1 MNSLE
6 RRAVASIAA
15 LYGLRML
22 GLFMVLPVLSLYAAD
37 YAFSTPALIGFAI
50 GSYGL
55 MQALLQL
62 PLGYLSDRIGRK
74 QIIIAGLLLFSA
86 GSLLAGSADNIY
98 QLIAGRCLQGSGAIA
113 SALMALLSDLTR
125 DEQRTKAMAMVG
137 GSIGLSFAVALVAG
151 PIVTAAY
158 GLAGLFYLTAAMA
171 AFGILLVV
179 FVVPAPPGNVAS
191 HTISLRESF
200 AYSAREPQLMRLN
213 LSAFIL
219 HFILT
224 ASFFVI
230 PHLLLEQLDMAV
242 KDHWK
247 VYFGVLL
254 GSLLLMLPAILYGE
268 KRQRTKQ
275 VMQAAVII
283 LVLVELGLAAGLQSS
298 VALLLLVLMFFA
310 AFNLLEANL
319 PSQISKRTQPAMKGA
334 AMGLFA
340 SFQFSGAFV
349 GGWSSGYMYGEF
361 GQTGVYLLC
370 AGLALSWLLVLNQW
384 QATPVGM
391 PGANIA
397 SRKAEI

>member
-6 RRAVASIAA
+6 RCAVASIAA

-22 GLFMVLPVLSLYAAD
+22 GLFMVLPVLSLYAAG

-50 GSYGL
+50 GVYGL

-62 PLGYLSDRIGRK
+62 PLGYLSDRVGRQ

-125 DEQRTKAMAMVG
+125 DEQRTKAMAIVG
-137 GSIGLSFAVALVAG
+137 GSIGLSFALALVTG
-151 PIVTAAY
+151 PVVTAAY
-158 GLAGLFYLTAAMA
+158 GLAGLFYITAGLA
-171 AFGILLVV
+171 AGGILLVL
-179 FVVPAPPGNVAS
+179 FVVPVEPKNRAS
-191 HTISLRESF
+191 HSVSLREAF
-200 AYSAREPQLMRLN
+200 AYSVREPHLMRLN
-213 LSAFIL
+213 VSAFIL
-219 HFILT
+219 HLILT

-247 VYFGVLL
+247 VYFGVLV
-254 GSLLLMLPAILYGE
+254 GSFLLMLPAMLYGE

-275 VMQAAVII
+275 VMQAAVV
-283 LVLVELGLAAGLQSS
+283 LLALVELGLAVGLQST
-298 VALLLLVLMFFA
+298 VALLLLILLFFA

-349 GGWSSGYMYGEF
+349 GGWCSGYLYGEF

-370 AGLALSWLLVLNQW
+370 AALALLWLVVLRQW
-384 QATPVGM
+384 QATSVGVLST
-391 PGANIA
+391 P
-397 SRKAEI
+397 SR

>member
-6 RRAVASIAA
+6 RCAVASIAA

-22 GLFMVLPVLSLYAAD
+22 GLFMVLPVLSLYAAG

-50 GSYGL
+50 GVYGL

-62 PLGYLSDRIGRK
+62 PLGYLSDRVGRK

-125 DEQRTKAMAMVG
+125 DEQRTKAMAIVG
-137 GSIGLSFAVALVAG
+137 GSIGLSFALALVTG
-151 PIVTAAY
+151 PVVTAAY
-158 GLAGLFYLTAAMA
+158 GLAGLFYITAGLA
-171 AFGILLVV
+171 AGGILLVL
-179 FVVPAPPGNVAS
+179 FVVPVEPKNRAS
-191 HTISLRESF
+191 HSVSLREAF
-200 AYSAREPQLMRLN
+200 AYSVREPHLMRLN
-213 LSAFIL
+213 VSAFIL
-219 HFILT
+219 HLILT

-247 VYFGVLL
+247 VYFGVLV
-254 GSLLLMLPAILYGE
+254 GSFLLMLPAMLYGE

-275 VMQAAVII
+275 VMQAAVV
-283 LVLVELGLAAGLQSS
+283 LLALVELGLAVGLQST
-298 VALLLLVLMFFA
+298 VALLLLILLFFA

-349 GGWSSGYMYGEF
+349 GGWCSGYLYGEF

-370 AGLALSWLLVLNQW
+370 AALALLWLVVLRQW
-384 QATPVGM
+384 QATSVGVLST
-391 PGANIA
+391 P
-397 SRKAEI
+397 SR

>member
-22 GLFMVLPVLSLYAAD
+22 GLFMVLPVLSLYAAG

-50 GSYGL
+50 GVYGL

-62 PLGYLSDRIGRK
+62 PLGYLSDRVGRK

-125 DEQRTKAMAMVG
+125 DEQRTKAMAIVG
-137 GSIGLSFAVALVAG
+137 GSIGLSFALALVTG
-151 PIVTAAY
+151 PAVTAAY
-158 GLAGLFYLTAAMA
+158 GLAGLFYITAALA
-171 AFGILLVV
+171 AAGILLVL
-179 FVVPAPPGNVAS
+179 FVVPVAPKNRAS
-191 HTISLRESF
+191 HSVSLREAF
-200 AYSAREPQLMRLN
+200 AYSVREPHLMRLN

-219 HFILT
+219 HLILT
-224 ASFFVI
+224 ASFFAI

-247 VYFGVLL
+247 VYFGVLV
-254 GSLLLMLPAILYGE
+254 GSLLLMLPAMLYGE

-275 VMQAAVII
+275 VMQAAVV
-283 LVLVELGLAAGLQSS
+283 LLALVELGLAAGLQST
-298 VALLLLVLMFFA
+298 VALLLLILLFFA

-349 GGWSSGYMYGEF
+349 GGWCSGYLYGEF

-370 AGLALSWLLVLNQW
+370 AALALLWLVVLRQW
-384 QATPVGM
+384 QATSVGVLST
-391 PGANIA
+391 P
-397 SRKAEI
+397 SR

>member
-6 RRAVASIAA
+6 RCAVASIAA

-22 GLFMVLPVLSLYAAD
+22 GLFMVLPVLSLYAAG
-37 YAFSTPALIGFAI
+37 YALSTPALIGFAI
-50 GSYGL
+50 GVYGL

-62 PLGYLSDRIGRK
+62 PLGYLSDRVGRK

-125 DEQRTKAMAMVG
+125 DEQRTKAMAIVG
-137 GSIGLSFAVALVAG
+137 GSIGLSFALALVTG
-151 PIVTAAY
+151 PVVTAAY
-158 GLAGLFYLTAAMA
+158 GLAGLFYITAGLA
-171 AFGILLVV
+171 AAGILLVL
-179 FVVPAPPGNVAS
+179 FVVPVEPKNRAS
-191 HTISLRESF
+191 HSVSLREAF
-200 AYSAREPQLMRLN
+200 AYSVREPHLMRLN
-213 LSAFIL
+213 VSAFIL
-219 HFILT
+219 HLILT

-247 VYFGVLL
+247 VYFGVLV
-254 GSLLLMLPAILYGE
+254 GSFLLMLPAMLYGE

-275 VMQAAVII
+275 VMQAAVV
-283 LVLVELGLAAGLQSS
+283 LLALVELGLAAGLQST
-298 VALLLLVLMFFA
+298 VALLLLILLFFA

-349 GGWSSGYMYGEF
+349 GGWCSGYLYGEF

-370 AGLALSWLLVLNQW
+370 AALALLWLVVLRQW
-384 QATPVGM
+384 QATSVGVLST
-391 PGANIA
+391 P
-397 SRKAEI
+397 SR

>member
-6 RRAVASIAA
+6 RRAVGSIAA

-37 YAFSTPALIGFAI
+37 YAFSTPVLIGLAI
-50 GSYGL
+50 GAYGL

-74 QIIIAGLLLFSA
+74 PIIIAGLLLFCA
-86 GSLLAGSADNIY
+86 GSLVAGNADNIY

-113 SALMALLSDLTR
+113 SALMALLSDVTR

-137 GSIGLSFAVALVAG
+137 GSIGLSFAVALVMG
-151 PIVTAAY
+151 PVVTVAF
-158 GLAGLFYLTAAMA
+158 GLSGLFYLTAVLALL
-171 AFGILLVV
+171 GIALVV
-179 FVVPAPPGNVAS
+179 WVVPSAPSSVAAQS
-191 HTISLRESF
+191 VSMREAF
-200 AYSAREPQLMRLN
+200 AYSVREPHLMRLN

-247 VYFGVLL
+247 VYFGVLV
-254 GSLLLMLPAILYGE
+254 GSLLLMLPVMLYGE

-275 VMQAAVII
+275 VMQGAVV
-283 LVLVELGLAAGLQSS
+283 LLALVELGLAAGLQSS
-298 VALLLLVLMFFA
+298 TALLLLVLLFFA

-319 PSQISKRTQPAMKGA
+319 PSQISKRTAPEMKGA

-340 SFQFSGAFV
+340 SFQFSGAFF
-349 GGWSSGYMYGEF
+349 GGWGSGYIYGEF

-370 AGLALSWLLVLNQW
+370 AALAVCWLAVLSKW
-384 QATPVGM
+384 QATAVSVRST
-391 PGANIA
+391 NIEV
-397 SRKAEI
+397 KEC

>member
-6 RRAVASIAA
+6 RRAVGSIAA

-37 YAFSTPALIGFAI
+37 YAFSTPALIGLAI
-50 GSYGL
+50 GVYGL

-62 PLGYLSDRIGRK
+62 PLGYLSDRVGRK
-74 QIIIAGLLLFSA
+74 QIIVAGLLLFSA

-137 GSIGLSFAVALVAG
+137 GSIGLSFALALVTG
-151 PIVTAAY
+151 PIVTVAY
-158 GLAGLFYLTAAMA
+158 GLAGLFYITAAMA
-171 AFGILLVV
+171 AVGIGLVLLVV
-179 FVVPAPPGNVAS
+179 PAAPRVPASQNV
-191 HTISLRESF
+191 SLRQAF
-200 AYSAREPQLMRLN
+200 AYSTREPHLMRLN

-230 PHLLLEQLDMAV
+230 PHLLLEQLDFAV
-242 KDHWK
+242 KEHWK
-247 VYFGVLL
+247 VYFGVLI
-254 GSLLLMLPAILYGE
+254 GSLLLMVPAMLYGE
-268 KRQRTKQ
+268 KQQRTKQ
-275 VMQAAVII
+275 VMQAAVVI

-298 VALLLLVLMFFA
+298 IALLLLILMFFA

-319 PSQISKRTQPAMKGA
+319 PSQISKRTQPRMKGA
-334 AMGLFA
+334 AMGMFA

-349 GGWSSGYMYGEF
+349 GGWSSGYLYGEF
-361 GQTGVYLLC
+361 GQAGVYLMC
-370 AGLALSWLLVLNQW
+370 AGLALLWLMVLNQW

-391 PGANIA
+391 RDSNIDL
-397 SRKAEI
+397 KEY